1 MNAIRGQKLSGD
13 TFDLAR
19 QRGDVRLYD
28 GTRVGDS
35 KGFAL
40 FLLQSAAIVGLA
52 AGFSMLPVTFVNDGH
67 GLLAQAL
74 AEDNDGGGS
83 EGGEDGGGE
92 DGGGEDGGG
101 EDGGGEDGGGEDGA
115 GGEDGGAGEDGGEDG
130 AGGENG
136 AGSEDGGAGEDG
148 GEDGN
153 RAGGG
158 DENEGGEGAE
168 DEGGEEADQ
177 ESEDGEGA
185 TVIVPPPTKG
195 W

>member
-101 EDGGGEDGGGEDGA
+101 EDGGGEDGA